1 MQRTL
6 AAGILAAL
14 LLAPASA
21 FADFSAS
28 VDTGR
33 TQAAGLS
40 QQQLDS
46 LNSRVF
52 SDAFIT
58 AKIIGYDPSDLAQ
71 LKADV
76 AALKQENAQLRAQ
89 ISNQPAAAGAV
100 SSSLDAR
107 VAALETSFA
116 KLQGTLGLVVNML
129 TALLAK
135 LK

>member
-1 MQRTL
+1 MNRPL
-6 AAGILAAL
+6 ASLVLVVL
-14 LLAPASA
+14 LLAPAAA
-21 FADFSAS
+21 FADFNAS
-28 VDTGR
+28 VETGR
-33 TQAAGLS
+33 AQAASLS

-58 AKIIGYDPSDLAQ
+58 AKVIGYDPSDIAQ

-76 AALKQENAQLRAQ
+76 AELKQENEQLRAQ
-89 ISNQPAAAGAV
+89 ISNQPAATGAAP
-100 SSSLDAR
+100 SSVDAR
-107 VAALETSFA
+107 VTALEISFA

-135 LK
+135 MQ